1 MMSTNSVY
9 KGCNE
14 HFLNTTFN
22 DDIYLYI
29 RRDDMDVFALCQ
41 ICRTQQLWYI
51 NTLNSDIRYGTRTI
65 LNFIRLFHPPT
76 YSHIKLMIIAKNIP
90 KRNEFILY
98 LDDDDCPN
106 NEGV

>member
-1 MMSTNSVY
+1 MFSLFAKYVAHSIVMVY
-9 KGCNE
+9 E
-14 HFLNTTFN
+14 HIKLR
-22 DDIYLYI
+22 YML
-29 RRDDMDVFALCQ
+29 
-41 ICRTQQLWYI
+41 
-51 NTLNSDIRYGTRTI
+51 YGTRTI